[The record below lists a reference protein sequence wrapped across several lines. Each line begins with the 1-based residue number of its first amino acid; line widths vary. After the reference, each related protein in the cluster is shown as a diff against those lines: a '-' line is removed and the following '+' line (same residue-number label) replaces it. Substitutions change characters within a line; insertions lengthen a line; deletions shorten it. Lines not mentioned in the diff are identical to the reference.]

1 MLDWIKNINK
11 EYPEFWKHYLSK
23 FDKKSQRYV
32 SLSIT
37 YTGTNPEKDVILSFG
52 AVAIEQDSIRI
63 GDSFEVVLLQYI
75 YLHDNGLSNEFIIKS
90 TQPKLGEREAI
101 QAFIE
106 YLGNATLVGHKI
118 DFAVNLIN
126 AALEKL
132 DCGRL
137 KNEALDIEIM
147 FQKLND
153 LSDKPVSI
161 DQLCAH
167 FKLPASS
174 EIASTPEEAYTIA
187 LLFLKLKLR
196 LGLK

>member
-11 EYPEFWKHYLSK
+11 EYPEFWNNYLSK
-23 FDKKSQRYV
+23 FEKKSQRYV

-37 YTGTNPEKDVILSFG
+37 STGTNPEKDVILSFA
-52 AVAIEQDSIRI
+52 AVAIEKDSIRI

-106 YLGNATLVGHKI
+106 YLSNGTLVGHKI

-126 AALEKL
+126 VALEKL

-137 KNEALDIEIM
+137 RNEALDIEIM
-147 FQKLND
+147 YQKLND
-153 LSDKPVSI
+153 LSDKSVSI
-161 DQLCAH
+161 DQICSH
-167 FKLPASS
+167 FKLPESP
-174 EIASTPEEAYTIA
+174 EIVSTPEESYTIA

>member
-11 EYPEFWKHYLSK
+11 EHPEFWKNYLSK
-23 FDKKSQRYV
+23 FENKSQRYV

-37 YTGTNPEKDVILSFG
+37 STGINPEKNVILSFG

-101 QAFIE
+101 QAFVE
-106 YLGNATLVGHKI
+106 YLGNATLVGHRI
-118 DFAVNLIN
+118 DATVNLIN
-126 AALEKL
+126 TALEKL

-137 KNEALDIEIM
+137 KNGALDIEIM
-147 FQKLND
+147 YRKLND
-153 LSDKPVSI
+153 LSDKPISI
-161 DQLCAH
+161 DELCTY
-167 FKLPASS
+167 FKIPISNELVLS
-174 EIASTPEEAYTIA
+174 PEEAYTNAIM
-187 LLFLKLKLR
+187 FLKLKTR

>member
-23 FDKKSQRYV
+23 FEEKSKRYV

-37 YTGTNPEKDVILSFG
+37 STGTNPEKDVILSLG
-52 AVAIEQDSIRI
+52 TVAIEQDSIRI
-63 GDSFEVVLLQYI
+63 GDSLEVVLLQYI

-101 QAFIE
+101 QSFVE
-106 YLGNATLVGHKI
+106 YLGSATLVGHRI
-118 DFAVNLIN
+118 DYAVNLIN

-147 FQKLND
+147 YQKLND
-153 LSDKPVSI
+153 LSDKSISI
-161 DQLCAH
+161 DELCTY
-167 FKLPASS
+167 FKIPVATELILS
-174 EIASTPEEAYTIA
+174 PEEAYTIA
-187 LLFLKLKLR
+187 ILFLKLKTR

>member
-11 EYPEFWKHYLSK
+11 EHPEFWKSYLSK
-23 FDKKSQRYV
+23 FEKKPQRYV
-32 SLSIT
+32 ALSIDS
-37 YTGTNPEKDVILSFG
+37 TGSNLDKDVILSLG

-106 YLGNATLVGHKI
+106 YLGNSILVGHKI
-118 DFAVNLIN
+118 NLGVDLIN
-126 AALEKL
+126 TALEKL

-167 FKLPASS
+167 FKLPEST
-174 EIASTPEEAYTIA
+174 EIASTPEEAYIIA